1 MNGDNFMKHTH
12 HYTRKFLLTSALTAT
27 LVLPNASIP
36 QAFAADAIAKAD
48 LAPLP
53 LQLPLPTAKGTPDNL
68 PEGPNVEKFT
78 DKPRPA
84 FMAPKGVKNVAL
96 GKKVTCSVEKLY
108 SGTLSQITDGKKDP
122 DDEQAVEMKK
132 GVQWVQ
138 IDLENV
144 HPIYAILLW
153 HDHRWLQV
161 FQDVVVQAADDAE
174 FTKNIRTIFNN
185 DLENQAGRGIGT
197 DKQYFET
204 AEGKLIDTKG
214 IKARYLRF
222 YSKGSNMTAYNVY
235 QEIEVYAL
243 PAQ

>member
-1 MNGDNFMKHTH
+1 MMHRDRNAREFILLPVLAATFLSLNIIGDTP
-12 HYTRKFLLTSALTAT
+12 AL
-27 LVLPNASIP
+27 
-36 QAFAADAIAKAD
+36 AADTA

-53 LQLPLPTAKGTPDNL
+53 LRLPAPTAKGTPDNL

-84 FMAPKGVKNVAL
+84 FMAPKAVQNVAL
-96 GKKVTCSVEKLY
+96 GKKVTCSIEKLY
-108 SGTLSQITDGKKDP
+108 TGTLSQITDGKKDP
-122 DDEQAVEMKK
+122 DDDQVVEMRK
-132 GVQWVQ
+132 GTQWVQ

-144 HPIYAILLW
+144 YPVYAIVLW

-161 FQDVVVQAADDAE
+161 FHEVIVQAADDPE
-174 FTKNIRTIFNN
+174 FTKNVRTLFNN
-185 DLENQAGRGIGT
+185 DVENKSARGIGT

-204 AEGKLIDTKG
+204 QEGKLIDTKG
-214 IKARYLRF
+214 APARYLRF
-222 YSKGSNMTAYNVY
+222 YSHGSSMTAYNVY